1 MEDGVEDKWHKN
13 RIFHQSIHLTIND
26 MHSKRWKMEDRNVF
40 FVWEEGGVNERAGRT
55 LNKYNI
61 LSFSIFFQY
70 Q

>member
-1 MEDGVEDKWHKN
+1 
-13 RIFHQSIHLTIND
+13 
-26 MHSKRWKMEDRNVF
+26 MEDRNAF
-40 FVWEEGGVNERAGRT
+40 RGGEDGKGTIHDFTGRT